1 MIVYAKHTVVVKVE
15 WLKVRAVAVT
25 VWLYG
30 SNESSKMIH
39 FASYIDRQKS
49 GPGSSEKSQKVHSAN
64 WKEEIQL
71 KKELD
76 CLNKQEQQRVS
87 RISSDQRL
95 VVHRF
100 QRKLSTSVDIAKN
113 HDKVKESL
121 DHNHRRA
128 QELRETQRKNPNAN
142 EERMS
147 LTQLRCLSASPKP
160 PLPKFRRA
168 KSCEPP
174 KVSSNML
181 YGEEYAN
188 EPLDL
193 PPRPMTAL
201 EKRNK
206 MWERQLKTV
215 TQRLNRARSAPAR
228 TSYYRVPEFSLV
240 QSNAR
245 DKQTVQRHRRVTN
258 VEIDLEYFRRVREK
272 ELYIQRQAVK
282 TFLKSIEPLELIPWT
297 PGYESAENNEPE
309 NVTLNSVMSAPISKQ
324 DVNTNEHRQRARSVG
339 SAYNLNL
346 AGSGKRGSSDRNA
359 NVINNNRVPLN
370 AWT

>member
-1 MIVYAKHTVVVKVE
+1 MIQ
-15 WLKVRAVAVT
+15 
-25 VWLYG
+25 
-30 SNESSKMIH
+30 

-76 CLNKQEQQRVS
+76 CLNKQEQQRVA

-100 QRKLSTSVDIAKN
+100 QRKLSLSVDIAKN
-113 HDKVKESL
+113 HNEVKESL
-121 DHNHRRA
+121 DRNHKRA
-128 QELRETQRKNPNAN
+128 RELRELQSKNNDTN
-142 EERMS
+142 GEERIS
-147 LTQLRCLSASPKP
+147 LRQLRCLSASPKP

-174 KVSSNML
+174 RINSTSL
-181 YGEEYAN
+181 YGEDSEYFT
-188 EPLDL
+188 EKPDL

-206 MWERQLKTV
+206 VWERQLKTV

-228 TSYYRVPEFSLV
+228 TSYYKVPEFSV
-240 QSNAR
+240 TQRNYVR
-245 DKQTVQRHRRVTN
+245 DSKNTGQKQRRTGN

-272 ELYIQRQAVK
+272 ELYLQRQAVR
-282 TFLKSIEPLELIPWT
+282 TFIKSIEPLELVPWT
-297 PGYESAENNEPE
+297 PGYEPAENNKEGE
-309 NVTLNSVMSAPISKQ
+309 NSVVMAAVALNKQ
-324 DVNTNEHRQRARSVG
+324 DLHANGNRPRTRSVG
-339 SAYNLNL
+339 SYSTKDLTRL
-346 AGSGKRGSSDRNA
+346 AAKRGSGGERSA
-359 NVINNNRVPLN
+359 NIINKKMPLN

>member
-1 MIVYAKHTVVVKVE
+1 
-15 WLKVRAVAVT
+15 
-25 VWLYG
+25 
-30 SNESSKMIH
+30 MIH
-39 FASYIDRQKS
+39 FASYIDRQKA

-76 CLNKQEQQRVS
+76 CLDKQEQQRVS

-100 QRKLSTSVDIAKN
+100 QRKLSASVDIAKN

-121 DHNHRRA
+121 DGNHRRA
-128 QELRETQRKNPNAN
+128 KELRERQGRNPDDN
-142 EERMS
+142 EARMS
-147 LTQLRCLSASPKP
+147 LRQLRCLSASPKP

-174 KVSSNML
+174 QESRGVFYSDS
-181 YGEEYAN
+181 YTAN
-188 EPLDL
+188 AWLDM

-201 EKRNK
+201 EKRNR

-228 TSYYRVPEFSLV
+228 TSYYKVPEFSSL
-240 QSNAR
+240 QSNVRGDVR
-245 DKQTVQRHRRVTN
+245 DKQISQKQRRRAPTN

-272 ELYIQRQAVK
+272 ELHFQRQAVN

-297 PGYESAENNEPE
+297 SGYESADNNNEGE
-309 NVTLNSVMSAPISKQ
+309 NKIVLSTLTTNKQ
-324 DVNTNEHRQRARSVG
+324 DLNGNESRQRTRSVSSAQNTGDLARLGRQESLING
-339 SAYNLNL
+339 S
-346 AGSGKRGSSDRNA
+346 A
-359 NVINNNRVPLN
+359 NVINKKVPVN

>member
-1 MIVYAKHTVVVKVE
+1 
-15 WLKVRAVAVT
+15 
-25 VWLYG
+25 
-30 SNESSKMIH
+30 MIH
-39 FASYIDRQKS
+39 FASYIDRQKA

-76 CLNKQEQQRVS
+76 CLHKQEQQRVS

-100 QRKLSTSVDIAKN
+100 QCKLSTSVDISKN
-113 HDKVKESL
+113 HEKVKESL
-121 DHNHRRA
+121 DSNHKKAR
-128 QELRETQRKNPNAN
+128 ELRESQSRNPGGS
-142 EERMS
+142 EERMT
-147 LTQLRCLSASPKP
+147 LRQLRCLSASPKP

-174 KVSSNML
+174 KVTHDIL
-181 YGEEYAN
+181 YGDEDSDQVK
-188 EPLDL
+188 LDL

-228 TSYYRVPEFSLV
+228 TSYYRVPEFSLA
-240 QSNAR
+240 QSNIR
-245 DKQTVQRHRRVTN
+245 EKQTGQKQRRATN

-272 ELYIQRQAVK
+272 ELHVQRQAVK
-282 TFLKSIEPLELIPWT
+282 TFLKSIEPLELVPWT
-297 PGYESAENNEPE
+297 PGYEPAENNNEQE
-309 NVTLNSVMSAPISKQ
+309 NSAMAAVVTSKQ
-324 DVNTNEHRQRARSVG
+324 DVNANEHRPRTRSVG
-339 SAYNLNL
+339 SAYNTKDLTGL
-346 AGSGKRGSSDRNA
+346 GKRGSNDGG
-359 NVINNNRVPLN
+359 VKMVNRKVPLN

>member
-1 MIVYAKHTVVVKVE
+1 
-15 WLKVRAVAVT
+15 
-25 VWLYG
+25 
-30 SNESSKMIH
+30 MIH
-39 FASYIDRQKS
+39 FASYIDRQKA

-76 CLNKQEQQRVS
+76 CLDKQEQQRVS

-100 QRKLSTSVDIAKN
+100 QRKLSASVDIAKN

-121 DHNHRRA
+121 DGNHRRA
-128 QELRETQRKNPNAN
+128 KELRERQGRNPDDN
-142 EERMS
+142 EARMS
-147 LTQLRCLSASPKP
+147 LRQLRCLSASPKP

-174 KVSSNML
+174 QESRGAFYSDSYTSN
-181 YGEEYAN
+181 AW
-188 EPLDL
+188 LDM

-201 EKRNK
+201 EKRNR

-228 TSYYRVPEFSLV
+228 TSYYKVPEFSSL
-240 QSNAR
+240 QSNVRGDVR
-245 DKQTVQRHRRVTN
+245 DKQISQKQRRRAPTN

-272 ELYIQRQAVK
+272 ELHFQRQAVN

-297 PGYESAENNEPE
+297 PGYESADNNNEGE
-309 NVTLNSVMSAPISKQ
+309 NKIVLSTLATNKQ
-324 DVNTNEHRQRARSVG
+324 DLNGNESRQRTRSVSSAQNTGDLARLGRQESLING
-339 SAYNLNL
+339 S
-346 AGSGKRGSSDRNA
+346 A
-359 NVINNNRVPLN
+359 NVINKKIPVN

>member
-1 MIVYAKHTVVVKVE
+1 MIQ
-15 WLKVRAVAVT
+15 
-25 VWLYG
+25 
-30 SNESSKMIH
+30 

-76 CLNKQEQQRVS
+76 CLNKQEQQRVA

-100 QRKLSTSVDIAKN
+100 QRKLSLSVEIAKN
-113 HDKVKESL
+113 HDEVKESL
-121 DHNHRRA
+121 DINHKRA
-128 QELRETQRKNPNAN
+128 VELRELQGKKNDIG

-147 LTQLRCLSASPKP
+147 LRQLRCLSASPKP

-174 KVSSNML
+174 RISNNTF
-181 YGEEYAN
+181 YGEADSEYPT
-188 EPLDL
+188 ERHDL
-193 PPRPMTAL
+193 PPRPVTAL

-228 TSYYRVPEFSLV
+228 TSYYRVPEFSV
-240 QSNAR
+240 TQSNSSR
-245 DKQTVQRHRRVTN
+245 EKYGGQKLRRATN
-258 VEIDLEYFRRVREK
+258 VEIDLEYFRRAREK
-272 ELYIQRQAVK
+272 ELYLQKQAVK
-282 TFLKSIEPLELIPWT
+282 NFLQSIEPLELVPWT
-297 PGYESAENNEPE
+297 PGYEPAENSNEVE
-309 NVTLNSVMSAPISKQ
+309 NSVVTAAVTLSKQ
-324 DVNTNEHRQRARSVG
+324 DVNANDLRSRSRSVG
-339 SAYNLNL
+339 SYNTKDLTGL
-346 AGSGKRGSSDRNA
+346 AKRGSGTEKSVNS
-359 NVINNNRVPLN
+359 INKKVPLN

>member
-1 MIVYAKHTVVVKVE
+1 
-15 WLKVRAVAVT
+15 
-25 VWLYG
+25 
-30 SNESSKMIH
+30 MIH
-39 FASYIDRQKS
+39 FASYIDRQKA

-76 CLNKQEQQRVS
+76 CLDKQEQQRVS

-100 QRKLSTSVDIAKN
+100 QRKLSASVDIAKN

-121 DHNHRRA
+121 DGNHRRA
-128 QELRETQRKNPNAN
+128 KELRERQGRNPDEKEA
-142 EERMS
+142 RMS
-147 LTQLRCLSASPKP
+147 LRQLRCLSASPKP

-174 KVSSNML
+174 QESRGVFYSDS
-181 YGEEYAN
+181 YTAN
-188 EPLDL
+188 AWLDM

-201 EKRNK
+201 EKRNR

-228 TSYYRVPEFSLV
+228 TSYYKVPEFSSL
-240 QSNAR
+240 QSNVRGDVR
-245 DKQTVQRHRRVTN
+245 DKQISQKQRRRAPTN

-272 ELYIQRQAVK
+272 ELHFQRQAVN

-297 PGYESAENNEPE
+297 PGYESADNNNEGE
-309 NVTLNSVMSAPISKQ
+309 NKIVLSTLATSKQ
-324 DVNTNEHRQRARSVG
+324 DLNSNESRQRTRSVSSAQNTGDLARLGRQESLISG
-339 SAYNLNL
+339 S
-346 AGSGKRGSSDRNA
+346 A
-359 NVINNNRVPLN
+359 NVINKKIPVN